1 MENLGRGGLGSGVRA
16 SEMLGEVEVEISV
29 VPLNLLHLMEELEFA
44 DSLFGDLGGEGFVV
58 RIAEIDSAA
67 QGAAF
72 ACGAEVVDLKRA
84 AGSCDLCVWRK
95 SLFEKEIRF
104 GLRDVKSMAVFVEAT
119 TSSAEITARGERGDL
134 LIDFRIDRLQSGSD
148 GRREV
153 GHQRIADVSSRGF
166 ARFERVM
173 GTGSRGLHDILAI
186 SQSIV
191 VDFRR
196 IFAPHATT
204 SERKPVMWA
213 AHRPVFD
220 KKRR

>member
-1 MENLGRGGLGSGVRA
+1 
-16 SEMLGEVEVEISV
+16 MLGEVEVEISV

-44 DSLFGDLGGEGFVV
+44 DSRFGDLGGERFVV

-72 ACGAEVVDLKRA
+72 ARGAQVIDLKRA

-119 TSSAEITARGERGDL
+119 TSPAEIAARAERGDL

-173 GTGSRGLHDILAI
+173 GTGSRGFTTFWRFSKALSSI
-186 SQSIV
+186 SVGFSLRT
-191 VDFRR
+191 RR
-196 IFAPHATT
+196 LQN
-204 SERKPVMWA
+204 ENR
-213 AHRPVFD
+213 
-220 KKRR
+220 